1 VLPPLTLM
9 TLLTSWTFDPLGA
22 TLAVALTWWYAV
34 GLVRAHRRGASSPW
48 LRTAMFVVLGVGT
61 LIYATCGALAV
72 YRSSL
77 FWVAATQAAV
87 LSAVTAMGL
96 ALGDPV
102 ALAGKALGDKGVRRL
117 RGVLAGRL
125 PRILMF
131 PLVSSLL
138 AVGSLIVVFFTGY
151 FTASVSQLLVREVLY
166 AQLLVTGLLVV
177 LPLLCDDLLPPWCT
191 HPVRAL
197 LGFVDGLLDAI
208 PGVLVMTAPALL
220 APGVAGF
227 ASRSWGPSPVLDQ
240 RLGGGAMIAVA
251 EVVGLPLLAAI
262 FVGWVRADDAAAL
275 QTDAYLDAMAMNETA
290 LSSLVVDQSGVG
302 SAAPG
307 SAAVA
312 SPGPVLDRPWWETDP
327 RFSDRH
333 P

>member
-1 VLPPLTLM
+1 M
-9 TLLTSWTFDPLGA
+9 TLLTFWTLDPLGA

-48 LRTAMFVVLGVGT
+48 LRTVIFMVLGIGT
-61 LIYATCGALAV
+61 LVYATCGGLAV

-77 FWVAATQAAV
+77 FWVAAAQAAV

-102 ALAGKALGDKGVRRL
+102 ALAGKALGDKGVQRL
-117 RGVLAGRL
+117 RSVQAGRL
-125 PRILMF
+125 ARILMF
-131 PLVSSLL
+131 PLLSSLL
-138 AVGSLIVVFFTGY
+138 AVGSLIAVFFTGY
-151 FTASVSQLLVREVLY
+151 LTASVSHVLVREVLY

-177 LPLLCDDLLPPWCT
+177 VPLLCDDLLPPWCT

-197 LGFVDGLLDAI
+197 LGFVDGLLDAV
-208 PGVLVMTAPALL
+208 PGILVMTAPALL

-227 ASRSWGPSPVLDQ
+227 ANRSWGPSPELDQ

-262 FVGWVRADDAAAL
+262 FVAWVRADDADAL
-275 QTDAYLDAMAMNETA
+275 QTDAYLDAMAVNETA
-290 LSSLVVDQSGVG
+290 LSSLVVDQGGVG
-302 SAAPG
+302 SGAPG
-307 SAAVA
+307 SAPAA

-327 RFSDRH
+327 RFSDRR